1 MKKILI
7 TGTLSLAATMSVL
20 TTSCGDFLEIEPLN
34 AVVVENYWEKKS
46 EVESVIASCYYHMQD
61 KGFSQRVIAWGEL
74 RGDNVS
80 DVSNMPNNKEL
91 YDYFVNNITADNSWM
106 SWADFYNV
114 INLCNTVLYYAPGAQ
129 AKDGNYSMEELRTHE
144 AEVKSIRALC
154 YFYLIR
160 TFKKLPL
167 VTQATIGDDEDF
179 KVPADTEETVLQQI
193 TDDLEWAKNYIWDK
207 RYFGDWASRKGR
219 FNKLSVKALLT
230 DIYLWKGDYDR
241 AATYAK
247 DIMDEKK
254 AEYDALQKSEEEGSI
269 NMDAYMQ
276 GELALYNGYPLLV
289 DAVNGNSHYSYNQ
302 NFGTGNGF
310 ESIFELQYDREVRS
324 SNEGISFFYGPH
336 EMGKTGWVSAADYLV
351 SQEGGSPFDK
361 VDKRLEENTGYDGTV
376 TFSSYPVYKFRT
388 LFNSDNKPY
397 MRGTV
402 ENWIIYRLT
411 DVLLMRAEALAY
423 MGGEENLKEAFALVE
438 AVNMRSC
445 MGYKTLTYDEET
457 VKSLVL
463 DERQRELM
471 FEGKRWYDL
480 MRMVRHAED
489 PVKAMSKLRNT
500 YLIRKYTSGGRDAVA
515 RMGSLDNLYLPFYQK
530 EIDLNPL
537 LEKDQNPAYIIY

>member
-276 GELALYNGYPLLV
+276 GELALYNGY
-289 DAVNGNSHYSYNQ
+289 
-302 NFGTGNGF
+302 
-310 ESIFELQYDREVRS
+310 R
-324 SNEGISFFYGPH
+324 
-336 EMGKTGWVSAADYLV
+336 
-351 SQEGGSPFDK
+351 
-361 VDKRLEENTGYDGTV
+361 
-376 TFSSYPVYKFRT
+376 
-388 LFNSDNKPY
+388 
-397 MRGTV
+397 
-402 ENWIIYRLT
+402 
-411 DVLLMRAEALAY
+411 
-423 MGGEENLKEAFALVE
+423 
-438 AVNMRSC
+438 
-445 MGYKTLTYDEET
+445 
-457 VKSLVL
+457 
-463 DERQRELM
+463 
-471 FEGKRWYDL
+471 
-480 MRMVRHAED
+480 
-489 PVKAMSKLRNT
+489 
-500 YLIRKYTSGGRDAVA
+500 
-515 RMGSLDNLYLPFYQK
+515 
-530 EIDLNPL
+530 
-537 LEKDQNPAYIIY
+537 